1 MTDNALQMCL
11 CYPLSRIE
19 RTNGRTLLTCSEV
32 GGPERGRDKRRDRVV
47 TSEKGR
53 MVDALATRADE
64 GRGNAAKSHGEP
76 LAGRSVDIRMGQP
89 PSRDGEGPTLCGGQ
103 VGELKHLST
112 PKKRDNSRSSG
123 ERTGRSPNL
132 THVIPCRGCV

>member
-1 MTDNALQMCL
+1 
-11 CYPLSRIE
+11 
-19 RTNGRTLLTCSEV
+19 
-32 GGPERGRDKRRDRVV
+32 
-47 TSEKGR
+47 

-89 PSRDGEGPTLCGGQ
+89 LFCDEKRPFTGGQ

-123 ERTGRSPNL
+123 ERTGRSPNS
-132 THVIPCRGCV
+132 TRVIGCRRCV